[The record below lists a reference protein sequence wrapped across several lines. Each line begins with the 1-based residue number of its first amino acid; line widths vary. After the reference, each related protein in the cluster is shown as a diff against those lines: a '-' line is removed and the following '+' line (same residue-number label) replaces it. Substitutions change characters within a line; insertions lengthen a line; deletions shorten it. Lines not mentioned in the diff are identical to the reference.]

1 MISYVFL
8 RRKKKRGGEMTQEER
23 LLAQHV
29 LLLKTKKLTIEQ
41 ICKHF
46 EISRD
51 SARRDLIKL
60 GDLADV
66 QRIRGGA
73 ILVPVQESALPYL
86 QREQMSAIKMA
97 IGKAAA
103 HLVNENDFIIV
114 DSGTSLTAM
123 AAHLIR
129 PATVVTN
136 SIDCLAIL
144 ADQES
149 INVHLLG
156 GKLNHYHRAILGPKA
171 VEQLLEYQ
179 VNKVFLGVCAL
190 SEFGLST
197 SSEEE
202 AHIKKAMIQQ
212 AQQLVLVCDSNKF
225 EQQNFH
231 HICGLDKVDIIITD
245 QYPAKSLLTSIK
257 KYGIELLVVNETN
270 KGNNNEQ

>member
-1 MISYVFL
+1 
-8 RRKKKRGGEMTQEER
+8 MTQEER

-29 LLLKTKKLTIEQ
+29 LLLKSKKLTTEQ
-41 ICKHF
+41 ICQHV

-73 ILVPVQESALPYL
+73 ILVPVQQSALPYL
-86 QREQMSAIKMA
+86 QREHLSAIKMA

-103 HLVNENDFIIV
+103 HLVNENDFIII

-123 AAHLIR
+123 AAHLTS

-149 INVHLLG
+149 INV
-156 GKLNHYHRAILGPKA
+156 
-171 VEQLLEYQ
+171 
-179 VNKVFLGVCAL
+179 
-190 SEFGLST
+190 
-197 SSEEE
+197 
-202 AHIKKAMIQQ
+202 
-212 AQQLVLVCDSNKF
+212 
-225 EQQNFH
+225 
-231 HICGLDKVDIIITD
+231 
-245 QYPAKSLLTSIK
+245 
-257 KYGIELLVVNETN
+257 
-270 KGNNNEQ
+270 

>member
-1 MISYVFL
+1 
-8 RRKKKRGGEMTQEER
+8 MTQEER
-23 LLAQHV
+23 LLAQHA
-29 LLLKTKKLTIEQ
+29 LLLESKKLTTEQ

-46 EISRD
+46 AISRD

-60 GDLADV
+60 VDFADV

-73 ILVPVQESALPYL
+73 ILVPVQGSALPYR
-86 QREQMSAIKMA
+86 QREQMSAIKKA
-97 IGKAAA
+97 IGKVAAD
-103 HLVNENDFIIV
+103 LVDENDFIIV

-123 AAHLIR
+123 ATYLVG

-136 SIDCLAIL
+136 SIDCLALL
-144 ADQES
+144 AEQES
-149 INVHLLG
+149 INVYLLG

-171 VEQLLEYQ
+171 VEQLSEYQ

-190 SEFGLST
+190 SASGLST

-202 AHIKKAMIQQ
+202 ADIKKAMIQQ
-212 AQQLVLVCDSNKF
+212 AQQLILVCDSSKF

-245 QYPAKSLLTSIK
+245 QYPPQSLLTLIK
-257 KYGIELLVVNETN
+257 KYAIKLLVVNASN

>member
-1 MISYVFL
+1 
-8 RRKKKRGGEMTQEER
+8 MTQEER
-23 LLAQHV
+23 LLAQHA
-29 LLLKTKKLTIEQ
+29 LLLKSKKLTTEQ
-41 ICKHF
+41 ICQHF
-46 EISRD
+46 GISRD

-60 GDLADV
+60 VGLADV

-73 ILVPVQESALPYL
+73 ILVPVQQSVLPYL
-86 QREQMSAIKMA
+86 QREHMSAIKKA

-103 HLVNENDFIIV
+103 HLVNEHDFIIV

-123 AAHLIR
+123 AAHLTC

-136 SIDCLAIL
+136 SIDCLTIL

-149 INVHLLG
+149 INVQLLG
-156 GKLNHYHRAILGPKA
+156 GTLNHYHRSILGSKA
-171 VEQLLEYQ
+171 VEQLSEYQ

-190 SEFGLST
+190 SESGLST

-202 AHIKKAMIQQ
+202 ANIKKAMIQQ
-212 AQQLVLVCDSNKF
+212 AQQLILVCDSSKF

-245 QYPAKSLLTSIK
+245 KLPAQSLLTAIK
-257 KYGIELLVVNETN
+257 KQGIELLVVNEMN
-270 KGNNNEQ
+270 KGDNNE